1 MLFQPRAALPGERII
16 RKGGRPDAAY
26 FISSGA
32 VQVNVDG
39 RRIPLGPGEFFG
51 EMALLS
57 RARRSADVTAIDYC
71 QLLVLP
77 ERDFRM
83 FVSKHPGLRAELD
96 RLAAQR
102 RTMNRE
108 TVGDAAPAV

>member
-1 MLFQPRAALPGERII
+1 M
-16 RKGGRPDAAY
+16 
-26 FISSGA
+26 
-32 VQVNVDG
+32 QVNVDG
-39 RRIPLGPGEFFG
+39 RQIPLGPGEFFG

-83 FVSKHPGLRAELD
+83 FVSKHPGLRAELGP
-96 RLAAQR
+96 A
-102 RTMNRE
+102 
-108 TVGDAAPAV
+108 GGAAPDHEPGDGRGRGAGGVIGPDLR